1 MVDPDP
7 DIQIHIQI
15 ISIIA
20 LDILLFDT
28 KKFFGQ
34 DRIQI
39 GQFFAAIV

>member
-20 LDILLFDT
+20 LDILFDT